1 MQMNT
6 SNGWLGGHLE
16 EDLKEALRRLIPKGE
31 KSYLLDGKIAPR
43 NAKFDVIKCEI
54 INDAT

>member
-16 EDLKEALRRLIPKGE
+16 EALKEALRHLIPKGQI
-31 KSYLLDGKIAPR
+31 SYLLHGKIAPR
-43 NAKFDVIKCEI
+43 NAKFNIIKCEI
-54 INDAT
+54 INDAM

>member
-16 EDLKEALRRLIPKGE
+16 EDLKEALRHLIQKGE
-31 KSYLLDGKIAPR
+31 IVLFIAWE
-43 NAKFDVIKCEI
+43 NSTQECQV
-54 INDAT
+54 